1 MNILIL
7 TVFSLISCTA
17 SAEVA
22 DKIQSYQGMWFS
34 ALLLAALLGGLSY
47 IKPLFLIP
55 AVATSLFFAYGYYDM
70 ASDYT
75 IRQLVL
81 DEKGTNYFILGY
93 FSSFTLL
100 ATAVFGAAF
109 SRFRNKQA
117 PKTQSSNGE

>member
-7 TVFSLISCTA
+7 TVLSLIPCTA
-17 SAEVA
+17 TAEVA

-34 ALLLAALLGGLSY
+34 ALLLAAFLGGLSY
-47 IKPLFLIP
+47 LRPLFLIP

-70 ASDYT
+70 ASDHT

-81 DEKGTNYFILGY
+81 AEMGANYFILGY

-100 ATAVFGAAF
+100 ATAVCGAVF
-109 SRFRNKQA
+109 SKLRNKQA
-117 PKTQSSNGE
+117 PKTQSFNEE